1 LGTSTS
7 RTQLAGYR
15 TPAYLTDFARRMG
28 TLSPRAQLT
37 CGGGSPGLRRRIGL
51 YLLFQ
56 HGAPSAR
63 LGTANAGLQAMLDP
77 ALPAPATVPAWPVPA
92 GGGRYRAP
100 ARYRLKVR
108 VPRPSW
114 SKPPLFGP

>member
-51 YLLFQ
+51 YPLFQ

-77 ALPAPATVPAWPVPA
+77 RRRRPQPCRPGRYLPAAA
-92 GGGRYRAP
+92 GTGRRHAI
-100 ARYRLKVR
+100 
-108 VPRPSW
+108 
-114 SKPPLFGP
+114 G